1 MGFGDIVK
9 RAWEITWR
17 YKVLWVLGIFAG
29 VSGCT
34 SSFGS
39 SGSSN
44 SGGRGG
50 SSRGGSGSDEVLRQ
64 VERFSHQLSG
74 MVVTLAII
82 GAALALIGVVW
93 WLLGIAARAGLVHG
107 VNEAQEGRKVALGEA
122 WSAGFQRWGSVF
134 FLELVLK
141 VPIFVIVLAILV
153 AVIVPIVRLGVTNA
167 TESSQVLAALAPIC
181 GVLAIGV
188 PLLLVLSY
196 VFGVL
201 YLTAL
206 RFIVLDGQSAT
217 ASLGSAWR
225 AFRERFK
232 DHFLMYLFN
241 WLLNVASSMILSI
254 PLVLI
259 ALALI
264 VPAAVGAAAT
274 NNLNALWAGIAGMV
288 ALMIPLTLLYT
299 GIWGTYT
306 SALWT
311 IFFRRMTGREVLV
324 AAAAPATAVPQPPY
338 APQPAVP
345 QPPYAP
351 PPQAPQPPYAPPV
364 APTPPPPAEPPL

>member
-17 YKVLWVLGIFAG
+17 YKVLWVLGMFAG

-34 SSFGS
+34 SSFGGRSSYNSGS
-39 SGSSN
+39 SGSA
-44 SGGRGG
+44 
-50 SSRGGSGSDEVLRQ
+50 SRGGAGSDEVVRQ
-64 VERFSHQLSG
+64 LERFGHQLSG
-74 MVVTLAII
+74 MIVTLAII
-82 GAALALIGVVW
+82 GAALALIGFVW

-122 WSAGFQRWGSVF
+122 WSAGFKRWGSVF

-141 VPIFVIVLAILV
+141 VPIFVLVVGIVV
-153 AVIVPIVRLGVTNA
+153 AVIVPIVRLGGSGTTDSA
-167 TESSQVLAALAPIC
+167 QVLAALAPMC

-188 PLLLVLSY
+188 PVTLVLSY
-196 VFGVL
+196 VLGVL

-206 RFIVLDGQSAT
+206 RFIVLDGQPAT

-225 AFRERFK
+225 AFRDRFK

-241 WLLNVASSMILSI
+241 WLLNLASSVVFSI
-254 PLVLI
+254 PVVIIVI
-259 ALALI
+259 ALIL
-264 VPAAVGAAAT
+264 PAAIGSAASKNWT
-274 NNLNALWAGIAGMV
+274 ALAAGIAGIV
-288 ALMIPLTLLYT
+288 ALMIPLGLLYT

-324 AAAAPATAVPQPPY
+324 AAAAPSPVAPPAPPVAPY
-338 APQPAVP
+338 A
-345 QPPYAP
+345 

>member
-17 YKVLWVLGIFAG
+17 YKVLWVLGMFAG

-34 SSFGS
+34 SSFGGRS
-39 SGSSN
+39 SYNSGS
-44 SGGRGG
+44 GG
-50 SSRGGSGSDEVLRQ
+50 STSRGGAGSDEVLRQ
-64 VERFSHQLSG
+64 LERFGHQLSG
-74 MVVTLAII
+74 AVVTLAII
-82 GAALALIGVVW
+82 GAALVLIGFVW

-107 VNEAQEGRKVALGEA
+107 VNEAQEGRKVTLGEA
-122 WSAGFQRWGSVF
+122 WAAGFQRWGSVF

-141 VPIFVIVLAILV
+141 VPIFVILIGILV

-167 TESSQVLAALAPIC
+167 TESSQVLAALAPMC
-181 GVLAIGV
+181 GVLAIGL
-188 PLLLVLSY
+188 PLLFVLSY

-206 RFIVLDGQSAT
+206 RFIVLDGQSVT

-241 WLLNVASSMILSI
+241 WLLNIASSMILSI
-254 PLVLI
+254 PIVVI

-274 NNLNALWAGIAGMV
+274 KNLNALWAGIAGLV

-306 SALWT
+306 SSLWT

-324 AAAAPATAVPQPPY
+324 TAAAPSPVA
-338 APQPAVP
+338 P

-351 PPQAPQPPYAPPV
+351 PATPQPPYAPPV